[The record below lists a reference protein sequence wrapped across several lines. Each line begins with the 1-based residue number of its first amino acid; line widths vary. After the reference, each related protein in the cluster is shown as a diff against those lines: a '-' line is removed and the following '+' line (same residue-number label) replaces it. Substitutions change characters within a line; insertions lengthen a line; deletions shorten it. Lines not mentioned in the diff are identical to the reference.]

1 MIGVFSRSRN
11 LIYFRTISSLKKSSI
26 VRKLRLKP
34 LQIQTNTNQLRTKL
48 SLENQD
54 IVQKQQF
61 QQVLNQTNARKLL
74 YCQEIVIKIT
84 SEQN

>member
-48 SLENQD
+48 KPVENK
-54 IVQKQQF
+54 IKSRESRYCAERAIPTSF
-61 QQVLNQTNARKLL
+61 KSNQ
-74 YCQEIVIKIT
+74 C
-84 SEQN
+84 